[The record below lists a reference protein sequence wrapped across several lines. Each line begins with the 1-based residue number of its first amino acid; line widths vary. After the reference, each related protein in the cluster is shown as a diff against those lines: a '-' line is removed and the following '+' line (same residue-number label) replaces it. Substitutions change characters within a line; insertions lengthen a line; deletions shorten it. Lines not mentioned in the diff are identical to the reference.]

1 MNLYK
6 KIIDLKQDDL
16 NQFSLSNMA
25 FITRDFADLLIQRLK
40 DNNKQKNFD
49 NWLDFYLNVSENIQS
64 IVFKNTTNKLTLDKS
79 IAILHYLN
87 NEFSSSS
94 HIKTAR
100 YHLAMSIVEQFN
112 SFKSNIENSSNSQKN
127 VKCHDYFLTK
137 NKIPDSDAT
146 LILNSIND
154 KAEIKQ
160 HFNEQIACAFFAY
173 HYDIFVNKE
182 FLFKNDEQALDII
195 DAIVNCEQHNMP
207 HNAGKINE
215 FAQHYLIEPDN
226 QLELI
231 INEKIKKIDNAIQP
245 QNKTYSHMYYELMR
259 NAMKPLEYK
268 KSLFI
273 EFKEELS
280 KINQSKLT
288 DELDNQNNHNIIK
301 SDRMKL

>member
-6 KIIDLKQDDL
+6 EIVDLKQDDF

-25 FITRDFADLLIQRLK
+25 FITRNFADLLIQRLK

-146 LILNSIND
+146 LILNSINN

-173 HYDIFVNKE
+173 HYEIFVNKQ
-182 FLFKNDEQALDII
+182 FLFKNDEQAL
-195 DAIVNCEQHNMP
+195 
-207 HNAGKINE
+207 
-215 FAQHYLIEPDN
+215 L
-226 QLELI
+226 
-231 INEKIKKIDNAIQP
+231 
-245 QNKTYSHMYYELMR
+245 
-259 NAMKPLEYK
+259 
-268 KSLFI
+268 
-273 EFKEELS
+273 
-280 KINQSKLT
+280 
-288 DELDNQNNHNIIK
+288 
-301 SDRMKL
+301 